1 MKSTLRF
8 ALAAALLAAA
18 GTATAASDSPVGT
31 WRQIDDHTGKV
42 TSIIEITDHGGALE
56 AKVLKVMNMTPEQI
70 ARDGEHPR
78 CTKCDGERH
87 DQPIEGMT
95 IMWGVRRDDDVWDGG
110 HILDPSNGKV
120 YKVKLTLKDGGAK
133 LDVHGY
139 IGFALLGRSQ
149 VWERQD
155 G

>member
-1 MKSTLRF
+1 
-8 ALAAALLAAA
+8 
-18 GTATAASDSPVGT
+18 
-31 WRQIDDHTGKV
+31 
-42 TSIIEITDHGGALE
+42 
-56 AKVLKVMNMTPEQI
+56 
-70 ARDGEHPR
+70 
-78 CTKCDGERH
+78 
-87 DQPIEGMT
+87 MT

-110 HILDPSNGKV
+110 HILDPSDGKV

-133 LDVHGY
+133 LDVHAY